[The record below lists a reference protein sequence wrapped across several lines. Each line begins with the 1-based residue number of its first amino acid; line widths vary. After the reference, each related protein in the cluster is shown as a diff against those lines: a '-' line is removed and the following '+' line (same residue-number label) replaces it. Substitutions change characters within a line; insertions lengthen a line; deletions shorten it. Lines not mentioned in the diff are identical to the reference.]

1 MRWHPAPGEWCV
13 NEVLGHLIEADR
25 RGFAGRV
32 EVLLESDHP
41 ELLGWDQEVV
51 AGGRRDCERD
61 AAELLE
67 ELLGHRERGL
77 RMLDGL
83 TAAEMARSGR
93 HPKVGEL
100 SVGDVVNE
108 WIHHDR
114 NHLKQILSNLQ
125 AYVGRR
131 WVPPSGSAGSSHR
144 RSVRPQPGRRRVS
157 TTMASCGT
165 AISPP
170 WAATSRRSPS
180 KAPTSCR
187 RRRGGGWT
195 GSPGAPRRR
204 RR

>member
-1 MRWHPAPGEWCV
+1 MEEPTPLTVPEIARLLRSSTAAIDTEVQAAPPRAVRWHPAPGEWCV

-32 EVLLESDHP
+32 EVLLESDHQ

-125 AYVGRR
+125 AYVWPQMGAAQRF
-131 WVPPSGSAGSSHR
+131 SGE
-144 RSVRPQPGRRRVS
+144 
-157 TTMASCGT
+157 
-165 AISPP
+165 
-170 WAATSRRSPS
+170 
-180 KAPTSCR
+180 
-187 RRRGGGWT
+187 
-195 GSPGAPRRR
+195 
-204 RR
+204 